1 MNRHP
6 SQSLLSANEPP
17 PVRIINPAGASTFL
31 LLGDHAGNAIPAAL
45 GSLGVGEADLAR
57 HIAWD
62 IGVGGTGEMLAAA
75 LDAVFIRQTYSRLV
89 IDCNRD
95 PDASDS
101 MPETSDGTAIPG
113 NQALTPTERA
123 ARIAAIHEP
132 YQAAI
137 AAECSRRRAAGMES
151 VLVSLH
157 SFTPSMKGRDRPWQ
171 IGVLHGGGN
180 LAFALSLLGVLE
192 SHGAWTVGDNEPY
205 AMDGT
210 DHTIPRH
217 AYPDALPYAE
227 LEIRQD
233 LLATQEQQRQWC
245 DILAKALPEALNAV
259 AGLNTAPR

>member
-6 SQSLLSANEPP
+6 SQSLLAADEPP
-17 PVRIINPAGASTFL
+17 PVRIINPAGTSTFL

-62 IGVGGTGEMLAAA
+62 IGVGGLGAVLAAA

-89 IDCNRD
+89 VDCNRD
-95 PDASDS
+95 PDAGDA
-101 MPETSDGTAIPG
+101 MPEISDGTAIPG
-113 NQALTPTERA
+113 NRGLTPAERA
-123 ARIAAIHEP
+123 ARLVAIHEP
-132 YQAAI
+132 YQTAI
-137 AAECSRRRAAGMES
+137 AAECVRRRAAGIGT

-157 SFTPSMKGRDRPWQ
+157 SFTPSMKGKDRPWQ

-180 LAFALSLLGVLE
+180 VSFALNLLGVLE
-192 SHGAWTVGDNEPY
+192 GRGAWTVGDNQPY

-210 DHTIPRH
+210 DHSIPRH

-233 LLATQEQQRQWC
+233 LLATPDQQRHWS
-245 DILAKALPEALNAV
+245 DILATALPDALNLSSGA
-259 AGLNTAPR
+259 